1 MPGPLAGLKVIE
13 FAGQGPAPFCGMLL
27 ADMGAEVLR
36 VARPGEAAA
45 TPDAHD
51 VLARG
56 RAATIVLD
64 LKTGSG
70 IASAL
75 EMIEHADALIEG
87 FRPGV
92 MERLGLS
99 PEACLTRNPKLVFGR
114 VTGWGQD
121 GPLADRAG
129 HDINYIALSGAL
141 AAIGP
146 RHGGPV
152 PPLNLVGD
160 YGGGGMLLAFGVLC
174 ARQEARRSGCGQV
187 VDAAMLDG
195 AALLMAQVC
204 GLRAAGLWNGT
215 RGDNALDGGAHFY
228 RCYRCLDGR
237 WLAIGAIEPQF
248 QAELFRT
255 LGIADASQVD
265 PWDRSRWAALS
276 ASMEAAF
283 SQRTRDEWCRLF
295 ECQDACVSPVLDL
308 DEVAAHPHN
317 LARANFVEIAG
328 VMQPAAAPRFSRS
341 KKSHTQDRPTSPST
355 TPSQLG

>member
-1 MPGPLAGLKVIE
+1 
-13 FAGQGPAPFCGMLL
+13 
-27 ADMGAEVLR
+27 

-56 RAATIVLD
+56 RAATVVLD
-64 LKTGSG
+64 LKTRSG
-70 IASAL
+70 TATAL
-75 EMIEHADALIEG
+75 QLIEHADALIEG

-99 PEACLTRNPKLVFGR
+99 PEACHARNPRLVFGR

-121 GPLADRAG
+121 GPLAARAG
-129 HDINYIALSGAL
+129 HDINYIALSGVL

-146 RHGGPV
+146 RQGGPV

-174 ARQEARRSGCGQV
+174 ALLEARNSGRGQV

-204 GLRAAGLWNGT
+204 GLRAAGQWNAT

-228 RCYRCLDGR
+228 RCYRCLDDR
-237 WLAIGAIEPQF
+237 WLAVGAIEPQF
-248 QAELFRT
+248 QAQLFRT
-255 LGIADASQVD
+255 LGITEAAPVD
-265 PWDRSRWAALS
+265 PGDRSRWAELS
-276 ASMEAAF
+276 ATLKAAF
-283 SQRTRDEWCRLF
+283 SKRSRDDWCRLF
-295 ECQDACVSPVLDL
+295 EGQDACVSPVLDL

-317 LARANFVEIAG
+317 VARASFVEIAG
-328 VMQPAAAPRFSRS
+328 VLQPAAAPRFSRS
-341 KKSHTQDRPTSPST
+341 KTSEMQGCPMSAST
-355 TPSQLG
+355 TLNQRG